1 MESDK
6 KLHPDRKIDNKMD
19 LISHKRKALF
29 LIITLLFSFSSYG
42 QKLIESR
49 QTSYYTYIY
58 KITGNEAKKIYK
70 KDIWKVDTT
79 FFHTLVDSFPTDR
92 KSVV

>member
-6 KLHPDRKIDNKMD
+6 KLHPDRKMKNKMD
-19 LISHKRKALF
+19 LISHKQKAVI
-29 LIITLLFSFSSYG
+29 LIITLLFSLNSYS

-58 KITGNEAKKIYK
+58 KITKKEAKRFIKKIFGK
-70 KDIWKVDTT
+70 LTPLFSHIG
-79 FFHTLVDSFPTDR
+79 
-92 KSVV
+92 